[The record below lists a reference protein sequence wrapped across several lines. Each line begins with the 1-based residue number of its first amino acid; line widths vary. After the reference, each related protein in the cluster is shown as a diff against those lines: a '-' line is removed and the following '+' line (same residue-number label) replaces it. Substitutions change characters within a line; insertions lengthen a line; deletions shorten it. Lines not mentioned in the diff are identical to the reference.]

1 MVSSGHILM
10 CDIWIP
16 CSKRGLE
23 LGSIYRTHSDNLRDN
38 ASCIHHITH
47 LEKIKEMKK
56 SIAFIIAIIS
66 IGVIAYFLINASVNI
81 TSINQGLTYTLVEE
95 LNGLGCIKLGES
107 INNVRQSLDSNYLNY
122 QDVIRKNRGR
132 IKHVTISRNRMLQY
146 KGPSTIDIPDKYN
159 TDYCRY
165 HATIIISEELAV
177 ENVEL
182 YFWRDTLHRISL
194 LNRIGTNEIGEAM
207 IYKYGEGEGPKLKTA
222 SRSEESHNWGNDF
235 CIASYISNIT
245 YQLNSQGLASGI
257 ESWFHRID
265 ITLRDHSM
273 NKEITR
279 YLEQSDSLYR
289 NDKYKNI

>member
-47 LEKIKEMKK
+47 LEKLKEMKK

-66 IGVIAYFLINASVNI
+66 IVVIAYFLINASVNI
-81 TSINQGLTYTLVEE
+81 PANQTPSYTFAEG
-95 LNGLGCIKLGES
+95 LNGLGCIKLGS
-107 INNVRQSLDSNYLNY
+107 SVDKVKQSLDSNYLNY
-122 QDVIRKNRGR
+122 RDVIRRNRGS
-132 IKHVTISRNRMLQY
+132 IDYVKISRNTMLQY
-146 KGPSTIDIPDKYN
+146 KGPSSIDTPDKYN
-159 TDYCRY
+159 TDYRRY
-165 HATIIISEELAV
+165 HATIILSEELAV

-194 LNRIGTNEIGEAM
+194 LNHLGTDDIGEAM
-207 IYKYGEGEGPKLKTA
+207 IYRYGEGAGHKLKTA
-222 SRSEESHNWGNDF
+222 SRTEQEHNWGNDL
-235 CIASYISNIT
+235 CTATYIGNIT
-245 YQLNSQGLASGI
+245 YRLNSQGIASGI
-257 ESWFHRID
+257 DRWFHRID
-265 ITLRDHSM
+265 ITLRNERM
-273 NKEITR
+273 NYDIKQ
-279 YLEQSDSLYR
+279 YLERADSLYR